1 MPSTTA
7 DMVGTRICGQF
18 VELFESSA
26 DKKWR
31 KMEDPETGEE
41 GWMLLHHGQI
51 GALVRPVTEDTTA
64 DAREVGKVPTRGVL
78 LDVSHHVFG

>member
-1 MPSTTA
+1 M
-7 DMVGTRICGQF
+7 DVH
-18 VELFESSA
+18 
-26 DKKWR
+26 
-31 KMEDPETGEE
+31 TGRLSR
-41 GWMLLHHGQI
+41 GSVRI